1 MSRRVATI
9 ALSAVLLVALI
20 AVAFLIPV
28 PFVTMSPGPTE
39 DTLGKV
45 KSKEI
50 VQITGAETY
59 PTNGELSLTTVAV
72 TSPDQKLDL
81 PGALAAWLDPKVA
94 VMPRS
99 YIYSDNDTPQEVE
112 QRNAAAMETSQLDAI
127 AAALAE
133 VQGKPIPKDVVVV
146 LAIAEGAPALGKLE
160 AGDIIRT
167 VDGQPIRTADDVVKA
182 VRKHKV
188 GDEVDFQVTRDRK
201 QVNVTVPTV
210 KSPDDPNRPM
220 VGITPDMGYDFPYD
234 VKVNLGQDIGGPSAG
249 TMFALAIVDKLT
261 PESLTDGKHIAGTG
275 TIDAAGKVGP
285 IGGIQ
290 QKIAGAE
297 RDGASV
303 FLVPNDNCDEAAAA
317 KIDGIRLVRV
327 KTLADAVDSL
337 EALADGNGKIPSC
350 SG

>member
-1 MSRRVATI
+1 MSRRVVTI

-45 KSKEI
+45 KKKEI
-50 VQITGAETY
+50 VEITGTRTY
-59 PTNGELSLTTVAV
+59 PTDGELSLTTVAV

-81 PGALAAWLDPKVA
+81 PGAIAAWLDPKVA

-99 YIYSDNDTPQEVE
+99 YIYPDNVTPQQVE
-112 QRNAAAMETSQLDAI
+112 QINAEAMETSQQDAV

-146 LAIAEGAPALGKLE
+146 LAIAEKAPALGKLE
-160 AGDIIRT
+160 AGDIIRK
-167 VDGQPIRTADDVVKA
+167 VDGKQMRAEQDVIDA
-182 VRKHKV
+182 VRKHKI
-188 GDEVDFQVTRDRK
+188 GDTVDFEVTRDRK
-201 QVNVTVPTV
+201 PVEVSVTTT
-210 KSPDDPNRPM
+210 KSTQDPKVPM
-220 VGITPDMGYDFPYD
+220 VGITPGMGYDFPYD
-234 VKVNLGQDIGGPSAG
+234 VTVNLGQDIGGPSAG
-249 TMFALAIVDKLT
+249 TMFALAIVDKLS
-261 PESLTDGKHIAGTG
+261 PESLTAGKHIAGTG

-290 QKIAGAE
+290 QKIAGAQ
-297 RDGASV
+297 RDGATI

-317 KIDGIRLVRV
+317 KVDGIRLVRV
-327 KTLADAVDSL
+327 KALADAVDSL
-337 EALADGNGKIPSC
+337 EALSDGSGKVPSC
-350 SG
+350 NG